1 MCRESRRDR
10 LLLGEVTLSI
20 RVPEAEM
27 PDSRHTTSPCTQRS
41 IGSRGRQYGMTTLGM
56 LILVAFIGL
65 FVFAGIRLAPVYLE
79 HMKIVSV
86 LDGVKAEYSGQNPS
100 RDDIK
105 RSLSRRFDVESINII
120 SDKDVKIRKV
130 ADGYVLEAAYE
141 NRTPFIANI
150 SFAVTFDK
158 KVDVRS

>member
-1 MCRESRRDR
+1 MS
-10 LLLGEVTLSI
+10 
-20 RVPEAEM
+20 
-27 PDSRHTTSPCTQRS
+27 DSCQKDNPRIQRAVAAP
-41 IGSRGRQYGMTTLGM
+41 GRQRGMTTLGM

-86 LDGVKAEYSGQNPS
+86 LDGVQAEYSGQNPS

-105 RSLSRRFDVESINII
+105 RSLSRRFDIESINII

-130 ADGYVLEAAYE
+130 GDGYVLEAVYE

-158 KVDVRS
+158 KVEVRS

>member
-1 MCRESRRDR
+1 MSDSCQKDNPRIQRAVATPCR
-10 LLLGEVTLSI
+10 
-20 RVPEAEM
+20 
-27 PDSRHTTSPCTQRS
+27 QR
-41 IGSRGRQYGMTTLGM
+41 GMTTLGM

-86 LDGVKAEYSGQNPS
+86 LDGVQAEYSGQNPS

-105 RSLSRRFDVESINII
+105 RSLSRRFDIESINII

-130 ADGYVLEAAYE
+130 GDGYVLEAVYE

-158 KVDVRS
+158 KVEVRS